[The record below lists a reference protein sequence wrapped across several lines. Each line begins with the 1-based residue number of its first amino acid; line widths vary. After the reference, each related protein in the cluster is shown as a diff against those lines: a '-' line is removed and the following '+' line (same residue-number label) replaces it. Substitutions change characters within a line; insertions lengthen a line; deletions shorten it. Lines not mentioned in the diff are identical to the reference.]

1 MLLLVG
7 VALGLVLFHSGM
19 IVGPLTPTVFFLFML
34 PPIVFDA
41 GYFMPNRLF
50 FDNIISI
57 LVYAVIGT
65 VWNALTIGA
74 SLWAIGLTGIF
85 GYEISLIEMLLFSSI
100 ISAVDPVAVLA
111 VFEEIHVNE
120 VLYIIVFGESL
131 LNDAVTVVLY
141 HMFEGYTEMGIPNI
155 LPIDYFSGVASF
167 FVVSLGGTFIG
178 IFFGVMTAFLSKF
191 TTPVAVIEPM
201 FPFIMGYLS
210 YLFAEM
216 FHLSGILSLIF
227 CGITMKNYVVENI
240 SNKSHVTVKYVT
252 KMLATASETI
262 IFVVLGVS
270 TVNDSHEWN
279 TWFVLFSIL
288 FCSVY
293 RAIGVVVLS
302 WFLNKFRLHQL
313 NAVEQFIMSY
323 GGLRGAVAFALVL
336 IIDKNL
342 IPSKDMMVTTT
353 IAVVYFTVFVQ
364 GMTIKFFVRILKV
377 PQQSDKTLTMN
388 ERLHST
394 LIDHVMG
401 GIEEVADQFLGN
413 YKIRDRFKYFNN
425 KYLRRF
431 LTNNSQ
437 IQEPKI
443 FETHSKLNLIDAM
456 KMVNS
461 GSKLTLDPGA
471 SISTLL
477 KSYTSAN
484 LSQQPKDEENGVVN
498 QSPLMNLD
506 IGELSYNPSFK
517 DLNDSQI
524 HHILDDAMFKPSNR
538 RELGADINIK
548 NKMEIHFI

>member
-1 MLLLVG
+1 
-7 VALGLVLFHSGM
+7 
-19 IVGPLTPTVFFLFML
+19 
-34 PPIVFDA
+34 
-41 GYFMPNRLF
+41 
-50 FDNIISI
+50 
-57 LVYAVIGT
+57 
-65 VWNALTIGA
+65 
-74 SLWAIGLTGIF
+74 
-85 GYEISLIEMLLFSSI
+85 
-100 ISAVDPVAVLA
+100 
-111 VFEEIHVNE
+111 
-120 VLYIIVFGESL
+120 
-131 LNDAVTVVLY
+131 
-141 HMFEGYTEMGIPNI
+141 
-155 LPIDYFSGVASF
+155 
-167 FVVSLGGTFIG
+167 
-178 IFFGVMTAFLSKF
+178 
-191 TTPVAVIEPM
+191 
-201 FPFIMGYLS
+201 
-210 YLFAEM
+210 
-216 FHLSGILSLIF
+216 
-227 CGITMKNYVVENI
+227 
-240 SNKSHVTVKYVT
+240 
-252 KMLATASETI
+252 
-262 IFVVLGVS
+262 
-270 TVNDSHEWN
+270 
-279 TWFVLFSIL
+279 
-288 FCSVY
+288 
-293 RAIGVVVLS
+293 
-302 WFLNKFRLHQL
+302 
-313 NAVEQFIMSY
+313 MSY

-336 IIDKNL
+336 IIDKNM

-456 KMVNS
+456 KMVNN

-538 RELGADINIK
+538 RARRYSHSQFYDNEPKHPPFHHKMRWQIRELSFNWIYFTAPNHPEVTVTSPGDYDNDEGGITFSVDSTRPIEELEEPVERTLTETILPWKRGNDVNNTYPAKPQEEFPTWVENRDHYPGYMSPTLTYLESIRDSQPSASKFNTYCIDEEEFGSEDEVFGDHEEENENRVEPEESQPGCSKDFEQRSLDEIEEDIIKEVMEGAQKKNAKTYQEEEIMKEAQKRKADTTREERRRFFRNSATRSPDRISMMSINSEDFARPISDLSIECPDVVVDLEDKDGCK
-548 NKMEIHFI
+548 NTKL